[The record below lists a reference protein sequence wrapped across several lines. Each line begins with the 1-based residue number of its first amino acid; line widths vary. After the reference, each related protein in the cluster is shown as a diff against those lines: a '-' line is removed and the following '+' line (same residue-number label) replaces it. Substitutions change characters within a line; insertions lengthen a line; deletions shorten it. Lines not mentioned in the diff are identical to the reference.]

1 MEIDAVTEYGQR
13 FPFVD
18 RMEGLFLLEGDG
30 RQHVLQLNRKKEGE
44 QPMGIGDQRVR
55 LLAIERD
62 GRVHLSWYFV
72 VDYRED
78 LTNRH
83 SC

>member
-1 MEIDAVTEYGQR
+1 MEIDAVTEYGKR
-13 FPFVD
+13 LSFVD
-18 RMEGLFLLEGDG
+18 RMKGLFLLEGDG
-30 RQHVLQLNRKKEGE
+30 RQHVLQLYGKKEGE

-55 LLAIERD
+55 FLAIERN

-72 VDYRED
+72 IDYRED
-78 LTNRH
+78 LTDRH